1 MDPDNFGS
9 CGNVCGQGSYCSSG
23 QCVIDCTGA
32 LEHPSAVTNGT
43 YVLTDSAGYML
54 ENAGSVV
61 NHGSATGA
69 SSQWTITSLGNGGY
83 EILGQGGTGQI
94 WTAWIW
100 TIGAAEKLAPWSA
113 RTPIKATPT
122 SGSHGFGAPT
132 KIRFTVDHRL
142 FQRQFEGFM
151 RRRANH
157 PWTNVSV
164 LSLAGAMN
172 LSCARGDTQ
181 GEQAAPFGGSGENAT
196 YDATFSSGSSGT
208 GASEPS
214 SGSVNSS
221 TSGGIATSGAMV
233 ASGATAMNGDAMSEA
248 AATSGDAAV
257 ISDATR
263 EQLEDAT
270 SNPGDAVADVNDAL
284 SAADDALDAQDS
296 SSCVPIAS
304 GLLGHWSMDNTTING
319 TQLFDTSGH
328 GNNGTLV
335 GFPTPATVPG
345 KFGQA
350 LAYPSSGAYVN
361 IPTLAL
367 DQSSGG
373 VNSVSLWYYRS
384 NNTSI
389 SDVLVLIPDSPRYDL
404 WLVQTSALFLCI
416 NTANNDCFGVQDSTL
431 HDRWVH
437 VVAMFWNGPAVQSSL
452 YIDGQNRNP
461 SCQSS
466 GFSAC
471 NAQRTAAPPVVLGG
485 ESSFFFQ
492 GWLDEVRVYNRAL
505 TETEVTALHNGTACP

>member
-1 MDPDNFGS
+1 
-9 CGNVCGQGSYCSSG
+9 
-23 QCVIDCTGA
+23 
-32 LEHPSAVTNGT
+32 
-43 YVLTDSAGYML
+43 
-54 ENAGSVV
+54 
-61 NHGSATGA
+61 
-69 SSQWTITSLGNGGY
+69 
-83 EILGQGGTGQI
+83 
-94 WTAWIW
+94 
-100 TIGAAEKLAPWSA
+100 
-113 RTPIKATPT
+113 
-122 SGSHGFGAPT
+122 
-132 KIRFTVDHRL
+132 
-142 FQRQFEGFM
+142 
-151 RRRANH
+151 
-157 PWTNVSV
+157 VS
-164 LSLAGAMN
+164 
-172 LSCARGDTQ
+172 
-181 GEQAAPFGGSGENAT
+181 
-196 YDATFSSGSSGT
+196 
-208 GASEPS
+208 
-214 SGSVNSS
+214 
-221 TSGGIATSGAMV
+221 
-233 ASGATAMNGDAMSEA
+233 
-248 AATSGDAAV
+248 
-257 ISDATR
+257 
-263 EQLEDAT
+263 
-270 SNPGDAVADVNDAL
+270 
-284 SAADDALDAQDS
+284 
-296 SSCVPIAS
+296 
-304 GLLGHWSMDNTTING
+304 ING

-328 GNNGTLV
+328 WNNGTLV